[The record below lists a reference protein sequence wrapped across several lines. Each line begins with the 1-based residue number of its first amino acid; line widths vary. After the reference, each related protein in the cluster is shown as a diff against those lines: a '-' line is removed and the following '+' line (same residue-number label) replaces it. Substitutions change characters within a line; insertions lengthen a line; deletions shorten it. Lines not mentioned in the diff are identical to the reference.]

1 MEAVVEKNKS
11 KQHKFISLWVVIV
24 QAMAPD
30 IIGVF
35 FIEEHTNYLHSWAI
49 TPLLLYFMSSSL
61 HTASAALK
69 KALMQRD
76 QRSMM
81 GSVTC
86 KGVVVIQT

>member
-49 TPLLLYFMSSSL
+49 APLFPFMSSSL